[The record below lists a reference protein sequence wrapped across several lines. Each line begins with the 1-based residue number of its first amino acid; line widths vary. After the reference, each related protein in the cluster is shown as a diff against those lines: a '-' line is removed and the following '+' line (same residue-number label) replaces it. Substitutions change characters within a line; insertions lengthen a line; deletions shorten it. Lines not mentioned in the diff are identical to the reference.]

1 MRRIANVGY
10 VVSAEIHTHTWW
22 CTGLTQ
28 TATAENQIARYASTP
43 RSPQTA
49 NQPQPIDLAGLAS
62 SLERTRDLKTTTP
75 EDIFQAHT
83 CLGWGG
89 WVTAQPGSVEKA
101 LAIDPAT
108 SLRGMT
114 KGGQSIST
122 WTRICL
128 VKGCYLK
135 GATQSQAGS
144 TILALQT
151 FRSILPWLDD
161 EQATILAQP
170 QLLYWSEQLLG
181 QMALTASKG
190 AISAKANS
198 EDQVGL
204 ALQSFR
210 RWAHLA
216 SKGQEEPAGTFGNS
230 TAHLSRFSLYEA
242 YYMFLSQLLQTG
254 VRCPEDSTKQPPVRQ
269 TTELRTAERLYENS
283 FLRRTRF
290 PQAKES
296 NEAVENW
303 VENVISNWTILCS
316 PAWRGS
322 DLGEGGRNSYGRNVL
337 DILYRAATK
346 TFQSTLILRRLFQ
359 IHKFLTDFGLAYRA
373 LGTYIELIERGWD
386 RVEKSKTISEGC
398 DDESIV
404 IAAVSEGIEGLC
416 SFGFCEE
423 AESALKLAKK
433 LEKWMPKNNS
443 DERNGA
449 QVNGY
454 VNQAIEEDPEHGL
467 QQRRLNPQTLEL
479 GFRATGIAQAHWA
492 KWTPFTE
499 NRTTLQAEALS
510 KLNEAVSQRTSPE
523 IIIKG
528 TYALALLL
536 AETRDINGAIN
547 CVRSTMSSGVE
558 QSDRNLSK
566 DIALWHLLALL
577 LTAKQ
582 EFALAIQTCDAAFDQ
597 AGSTPELHQKIDSH
611 QSEKL
616 LELRMTQIALVE
628 VTEGPEEAVN
638 RADELLSLFQELF
651 GYIGLRLEAK
661 QQQQKPLEP
670 PKSSSSIKSFRG
682 SLFGRKKHQRP
693 ALQDISEGNGIAT
706 IPEKELSR
714 QPTRHSEAPTI
725 QVTDEDEKTHD
736 PETTSPRRSRA
747 VHKDASGHR
756 IHRREGSIT
765 RMLRRHSQD
774 RKSKQDR
781 GPASVRKETLE
792 TGKERSADGTSVQ
805 NDVVHHQSEGANGVR
820 DPSNHQ
826 SNQLAAVPAPVRPH
840 DFAQE
845 SQQTLEPGST
855 IQPASEASPTHGRS
869 KSAPQQSCPSP
880 ASPYSSLAQPP
891 PQFPPSHTEKRA
903 LILLTKIWLMIAALY
918 RRASMYEDSRE
929 ACDEADKAAN
939 CIETLVA
946 ERESSARAFATP
958 GWGGGKS
965 SDEVWAD
972 VCSERA
978 ALSQAVGKNPEAVDE
993 YEQALMY
1000 WPDHPRA
1007 TVGLSN
1013 LLLDQFE
1020 AGMKRD
1026 EKETVTSGRPR
1037 YQRAKTSSLTMSGM
1051 ANGAVSGGSMTGST
1065 DKQSDEELRKTPE
1078 NLNRLAAR
1086 DRAYGLLSNLTRLG
1100 TGWDDSEAWFAL
1112 ARAHEL
1118 GGQVE
1123 KAKEILWYVVEL
1135 EDRRP
1140 IRHWSNVNCG
1150 RGYVL

>member
-1 MRRIANVGY
+1 MY
-10 VVSAEIHTHTWW
+10 VAPFRPRYILTTSWVI
-22 CTGLTQ
+22 GLIQ
-28 TATAENQIARYASTP
+28 TATAENQIARYASMS
-43 RSPQTA
+43 RSAQTVLLSE
-49 NQPQPIDLAGLAS
+49 PIDLTGLAS
-62 SLERTRDLKTTTP
+62 SLERTRDLNTTTP

-101 LAIDPAT
+101 LAIDPAS

-114 KGGQSIST
+114 NGGQSISA
-122 WTRICL
+122 WTKICL
-128 VKGCYLK
+128 VKGCYIK
-135 GATQSQAGS
+135 GTTQSQAGS
-144 TILALQT
+144 TVLALQT
-151 FRSILPWLDD
+151 FRSILPWLDG
-161 EQATILAQP
+161 EQATILAQA
-170 QLLYWSEQLLG
+170 QLRYWSEQLSG
-181 QMALTASKG
+181 QMAFTSSKG
-190 AISAKANS
+190 AISAQAKS
-198 EDQVGL
+198 EDQIDL

-216 SKGQEEPAGTFGNS
+216 SKGQEVPAGTFGNS
-230 TAHLSRFSLYEA
+230 SAHLSRFSLYEA
-242 YYMFLSQLLQTG
+242 YYMFLSQLLQAG
-254 VRCPEDSTKQPPVRQ
+254 VRYPENNCIQPPIRQ
-269 TTELRTAERLYENS
+269 STELRTAERLYENS

-290 PQAKES
+290 PQAQES
-296 NEAVENW
+296 NEDVENW

-316 PAWRGS
+316 SAWQGS
-322 DLGEGGRNSYGRNVL
+322 DLGEGGLNSYGRNVL

-346 TFQSTLILRRLFQ
+346 TFHSTLILRRLFQ
-359 IHKFLTDFGLAYRA
+359 IHKFLTDFSLAYKA
-373 LGTYIELIERGWD
+373 LDTYIELTERGWD
-386 RVEKSKTISEGC
+386 RAEQSRTIPEGQ
-398 DDESIV
+398 DDETIF
-404 IAAVSEGIEGLC
+404 IATVSEGIEGLC

-423 AESALKLAKK
+423 AESAFDLAKK
-433 LEKWMPKNNS
+433 LEKWTITNNS
-443 DERNGA
+443 DGRNGA
-449 QVNGY
+449 QVNGF
-454 VNQAIEEDPEHGL
+454 VNRAIEEDLEHRP
-467 QQRRLNPQTLEL
+467 QQQHLSPQTLEL

-510 KLNEAVSQRTSPE
+510 KLNEAVSQQTSPE
-523 IIIKG
+523 TGIKA

-547 CVRSTMSSGVE
+547 CVRRAMSSGSE
-558 QSDRNLSK
+558 QSDGNLSK

-597 AGSTPELHQKIDSH
+597 VGSTPDLHREIDNH

-616 LELRMTQIALVE
+616 LELRMTQLALVE
-628 VTEGPEEAVN
+628 VIEGPEEAVN
-638 RADELLSLFQELF
+638 RADELLSLFQEFF
-651 GYIGLRLEAK
+651 GHLELRLEAR
-661 QQQQKPLEP
+661 QQQEKPLQP

-682 SLFGRKKHQRP
+682 SLFGRRKHQRP
-693 ALQDISEGNGIAT
+693 ALQDISEGNGIAA
-706 IPEKELSR
+706 IPEKEVFR
-714 QPTRHSEAPTI
+714 QSTQQSEAPMI

-736 PETTSPRRSRA
+736 PKIASPRHSTA
-747 VHKDASGHR
+747 VHKDASGQKL
-756 IHRREGSIT
+756 HRREGSIT

-774 RKSKQDR
+774 RKPKQDR
-781 GPASVRKETLE
+781 VSASVRKETVK
-792 TGKERSADGTSVQ
+792 TGQEQSADRSSVQ
-805 NDVVHHQSEGANGVR
+805 NGVMHHPSEAVNGAQE
-820 DPSNHQ
+820 PSNHQ
-826 SNQLAAVPAPVRPH
+826 SNQLAAVSAPVQPH

-855 IQPASEASPTHGRS
+855 IRPASEASPTPGRS
-869 KSAPQQSCPSP
+869 KSAPQQSSPSP
-880 ASPYSSLAQPP
+880 GSPDTSLTQPH

-929 ACDEADKAAN
+929 ACDEADKAATR
-939 CIETLVA
+939 IETLVA

-958 GWGGGKS
+958 GWAGVKS
-965 SDEVWAD
+965 SDEIWAD

-978 ALSQAVGKNPEAVDE
+978 ALSQAVGKSADAVDG

-1013 LLLDQFE
+1013 MLLDQFD

-1026 EKETVTSGRPR
+1026 DKEVAAHGRPE

-1051 ANGAVSGGSMTGST
+1051 ANGAVPGGSITGST
-1065 DKQSDEELRKTPE
+1065 DRQTDEELRKTPE

-1086 DRAYGLLSNLTRLG
+1086 DRAYGLLSNLTRQG

-1140 IRHWSNVNCG
+1140 IRHWSNINCG